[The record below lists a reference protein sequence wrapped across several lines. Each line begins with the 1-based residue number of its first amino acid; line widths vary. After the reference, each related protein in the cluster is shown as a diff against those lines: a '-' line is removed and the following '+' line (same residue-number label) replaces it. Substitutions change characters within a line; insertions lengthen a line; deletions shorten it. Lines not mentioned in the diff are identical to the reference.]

1 MRQKIREVI
10 EPNTVHDKTTA
21 SSDTSQH
28 ENKNKLH
35 VIFTLSINKALF
47 RYIFFSVMTG
57 FLTT

>member
-47 RYIFFSVMTG
+47 RYIFLV
-57 FLTT
+57 L